1 MNWALFNPR
10 AAISSPIQLC
20 LYCAVPLC
28 RQDSLSLD
36 TVGHPLNTT
45 LHNHSSLQTLWTHCA
60 PFYSLLLWVA
70 ILQQETSLRDRHP
83 DLTVTSIVRPNQ
95 AMTIVTPYVWIYALR
110 HLDSSERD
118 QLGCFRKGT
127 QCADSAATPGEQA
140 AFVTYSSSHSAPMG
154 PLVPWGVQRETDHG
168 WKTAGILGDH
178 GGTEQINPGD
188 YCQTACS
195 SGFRTVKMGS
205 GLTWTC
211 FNWAQPPAKGG
222 DAQCRRHKWMA
233 FICKGS
239 DLLFHFMW

>member
-95 AMTIVTPYVWIYALR
+95 AVTIVTQYVWIYALR
-110 HLDSSERD
+110 HLDSHFVRARSAGMFQKRNPV
-118 QLGCFRKGT
+118 CW
-127 QCADSAATPGEQA
+127 QCGD
-140 AFVTYSSSHSAPMG
+140 
-154 PLVPWGVQRETDHG
+154 PWGTGGFCDVQFQPQRSY
-168 WKTAGILGDH
+168 
-178 GGTEQINPGD
+178 GTTG
-188 YCQTACS
+188 S
-195 SGFRTVKMGS
+195 MGS
-205 GLTWTC
+205 PKGDRPWLKDSRDTRGPWRHWTDKPRGLLSDRMLLRLSHGENGER
-211 FNWAQPPAKGG
+211 FN
-222 DAQCRRHKWMA
+222 
-233 FICKGS
+233 
-239 DLLFHFMW
+239 LNLF